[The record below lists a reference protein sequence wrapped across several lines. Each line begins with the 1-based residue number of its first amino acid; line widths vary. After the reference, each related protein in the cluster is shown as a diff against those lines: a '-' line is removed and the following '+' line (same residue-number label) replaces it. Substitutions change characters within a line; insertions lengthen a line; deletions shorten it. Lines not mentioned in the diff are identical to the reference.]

1 MIAFQRGTEG
11 EHSEI
16 VLLTPG
22 DLDDASAPPREAV
35 VPVTAQGSGDHVYP
49 YRVTWSPDGQYL
61 LMMAW
66 GVPPGTSGPEEDPFF
81 AAIPVDPAIPAV
93 VLSRM
98 DGLVVYDGYRDA
110 TFVPIQTWG
119 RAPSD

>member
-1 MIAFQRGTEG
+1 MTDRGS
-11 EHSEI
+11 SER
-16 VLLTPG
+16 
-22 DLDDASAPPREAV
+22 LD
-35 VPVTAQGSGDHVYP
+35 P
-49 YRVTWSPDGQYL
+49 YRVTWSPDGRYL

-66 GVPPGTSGPEEDPFF
+66 GVPPDTTTGEIEDPFF
-81 AAIPVDPAIPAV
+81 VALPADPAMPSV

-98 DGLVVYDGYRDA
+98 DGLVPGDGYDDT